1 MQVTSFK
8 VAPGD
13 EFSMNRANSE
23 SIAPSNR
30 IRSDVP
36 WQPENRTGIGL
47 LQRHLH
53 ASHEDAGTSEHRES
67 LLDKPFVV
75 QSGARFIADSSLSVP
90 MNPLVYEQKEES
102 RAVKNRN
109 DLIES
114 QGLP

>member
-1 MQVTSFK
+1 MQHHAK
-8 VAPGD
+8 
-13 EFSMNRANSE
+13 
-23 SIAPSNR
+23 R

-75 QSGARFIADSSLSVP
+75 QRGARFIADSSLSVP

-109 DLIES
+109 DLTES
-114 QGLP
+114 RGLP